1 MKILY
6 DDNMPFAEDVFPS
19 LGDASAFNHQA
30 LADIDL
36 ASVDAMMIRSTS
48 KIDQARVG
56 QLSSCQFLA
65 TATAG
70 YNHLDLAA
78 LSAAKIDTFIAA
90 GCNATSVSEYAL
102 SGVLY
107 ALLARG
113 DIQASDPVSILQG
126 FRVGVVGLGQV
137 GRRVMAKFSALG
149 MIVDA
154 YDPPRA
160 LAENRPEWNDLAAI
174 LSCDIICLHAPL
186 VKNGPYPSWHLFDE
200 QVLAQ
205 LSPRQILLN
214 AGRGEVVDNH
224 ALLRLAQQGLTPTL
238 ILDVWEDEPDILTE
252 LIEYCL
258 IATPHIAGHSLEGKT
273 RGTFMLYDWLAT
285 QTQQAIVHQMA
296 DFLPNH
302 DVSLICSDE
311 SLTVESLSTLVWTIY
326 DIAFDHSEFVSNMA
340 QSPCFALLRKQYR
353 QPRPNSDIAV
363 RREFDTA
370 HVTCTFEQTTHTL
383 SALGF
388 SAATL

>member
-1 MKILY
+1 
-6 DDNMPFAEDVFPS
+6 MPFAEDVFPS

-137 GRRVMAKFSALG
+137 GRRVMAKFSAL
-149 MIVDA
+149 
-154 YDPPRA
+154 
-160 LAENRPEWNDLAAI
+160 
-174 LSCDIICLHAPL
+174 
-186 VKNGPYPSWHLFDE
+186 
-200 QVLAQ
+200 
-205 LSPRQILLN
+205 
-214 AGRGEVVDNH
+214 
-224 ALLRLAQQGLTPTL
+224 
-238 ILDVWEDEPDILTE
+238 
-252 LIEYCL
+252 
-258 IATPHIAGHSLEGKT
+258 
-273 RGTFMLYDWLAT
+273 
-285 QTQQAIVHQMA
+285 
-296 DFLPNH
+296 
-302 DVSLICSDE
+302 
-311 SLTVESLSTLVWTIY
+311 
-326 DIAFDHSEFVSNMA
+326 
-340 QSPCFALLRKQYR
+340 
-353 QPRPNSDIAV
+353 
-363 RREFDTA
+363 
-370 HVTCTFEQTTHTL
+370 
-383 SALGF
+383 
-388 SAATL
+388 